1 MPVSKKRGLGR
12 SFESLIPT
20 DLLDESFDPTASQ
33 DQKVSELR
41 QVKISE
47 ISANPDQPRKNFDS
61 EEMKSL
67 TDSVIEYGVLQ
78 PIILSPYKG
87 GYRIVAG
94 ERRFHA
100 AKAAGLDKIPALVR
114 TLDNQRNLEVSL
126 IENIQ
131 RQNLN
136 VVEVATAYL
145 KLQTQFNMTTEQIAK
160 RVGAGGVSTIANK
173 IRLLKLPKFAKDL
186 LVEGVLTEGQ
196 VRPLAGVDE
205 KILQKV
211 IPRIVK
217 EHWSAR
223 RVEQF
228 TVDLS
233 KNSRTKE
240 MPVSHQ
246 IKEQPY
252 KKQLKSFKQYLKAD
266 VSISTTTRGSGRI
279 TIKFKNEDEFERL
292 QKLLSSD

>member
-173 IRLLKLPKFAKDL
+173 IRLLKLPKFVKDL

-196 VRPLAGVDE
+196 VRPLAGMDE

-223 RVEQF
+223 KVEQF

-233 KNSRTKE
+233 KNIQTAAVL
-240 MPVSHQ
+240 VSHQ

-292 QKLLSSD
+292 QKLLSSN

>member
-173 IRLLKLPKFAKDL
+173 IRLLKLPKFVKDL

-223 RVEQF
+223 KVEQF

-233 KNSRTKE
+233 KNIQTAAVL
-240 MPVSHQ
+240 VSHQ

-292 QKLLSSD
+292 QKLLSSN